1 MMRRYYLLILSA
13 VMASALSSCSTED
26 ERTTDP
32 YQVYNALWEVLDER
46 YAYFDLKLP
55 PDSSWRD
62 MYHKHYLKLRAGMT
76 TDSLFSVLTD
86 LMAELKDGHV
96 NLATAFDYGRY
107 WNWYEDYPSNYDSR
121 TADLYLGKDYRIA
134 GGLRYT
140 MIKHNGHTADSIGY
154 LRFGSFASGLSQSN
168 LSASLSRLARCKGLV
183 IDIRDNGG
191 GNVTTSDLFA
201 RHFLDE
207 SRLVGYTRH
216 KTGKGH
222 NDFSPL
228 TPITLSPIDNSVRWL
243 RPVILLTNRA
253 VYSAANDFVMRMK
266 DNPFVI
272 VMGDRTG
279 GGGGLPMTSELPNG
293 WLIRF
298 SSTQT
303 LDAQKQ
309 HVEHGIDP
317 HYQVELL
324 EADLGAGR
332 DTMIEAAIAMIKDR
346 LQQYKETKHWK
357 K

>member
-1 MMRRYYLLILSA
+1 MIKRCYLLFVALSA
-13 VMASALSSCSTED
+13 LGFASSCSTQD
-26 ERTTDP
+26 ERSTDP
-32 YQVYNALWEVLDER
+32 YQVYNALWEILDER

-62 MYHKHYLKLRAGMT
+62 MYHKHYKKLGHNLT
-76 TDSLFSVLTD
+76 TDSLFSVLRD

-96 NLATAFDYGRY
+96 NLATSFDYGRY
-107 WNWYEDYPSNYDSR
+107 WSWYEDYPRNYDSR

-134 GGLRYT
+134 GGLRYA
-140 MIKHNGHTADSIGY
+140 MIKHNDHTPDSIGY
-154 LRFGSFASGLSQSN
+154 LRFASFSSGLSQSN
-168 LSASLSRLARCKGLV
+168 LAASLSRLAKCKALV

-191 GNVTTSDLFA
+191 GNVTTSELFA

-207 SRLVGYTRH
+207 PRLVGYTRH
-216 KTGKGH
+216 KTGRGH

-228 TPITLSPIDNSVRWL
+228 TPLTLTPIENSVRWL
-243 RPVILLTNRA
+243 RPVVLLTNRA

-272 VMGDRTG
+272 VLGDRTG

-293 WLIRF
+293 WMIRF

-303 LDAQKQ
+303 LDANKQ
-309 HVEHGIDP
+309 HVELGIAP
-317 HYQVELL
+317 HYEVALL
-324 EADLGAGR
+324 DSDLSAGR
-332 DTMIEAAIAMIKDR
+332 DTLIESAIALIKDR
-346 LQQYKETKHWK
+346 LKQFKETKHWK